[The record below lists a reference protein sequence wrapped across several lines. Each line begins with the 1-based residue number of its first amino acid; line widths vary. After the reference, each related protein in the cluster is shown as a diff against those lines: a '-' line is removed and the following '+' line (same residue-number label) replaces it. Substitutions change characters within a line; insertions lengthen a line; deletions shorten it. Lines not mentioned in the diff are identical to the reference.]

1 MDGKVQGVGNWA
13 GARAG
18 ASGLPY
24 RATAMV
30 VLARARYARLFAQ
43 RHCRFS
49 LAIRLVQPE
58 LIPEEICFEVSIHGL
73 LRFTFGALWL
83 SFFWL
88 LLPGI

>member
-1 MDGKVQGVGNWA
+1 MGLVRVQGRLACHIG
-13 GARAG
+13 
-18 ASGLPY
+18 
-24 RATAMV
+24 ATAMV

-73 LRFTFGALWL
+73 LRFTFSALWL